1 MSNLQSRDMLYNDPG
16 QWLLSRHLLIG
27 ADPPNGHALRSY
39 AFGSQPWDNPNPQ
52 SANRAQQVG
61 HRQTIHPKGRAARM
75 LTPAGSAGMIVDIV
89 LEIMG
94 HIPMQALRDVNMSGT
109 AYLGQLAMFGAA
121 RFAVTGQLTGC
132 CFIWD
137 AIEWDLLQML
147 RDPSEKEIE
156 ELYCAAFSADS
167 RRVLTC
173 GKLKSRSVW
182 SEEDGDNFVVPGK
195 IKVYDTV
202 TGQVL
207 LRMEGHQEEIL
218 SLQRVQFKSDQY
230 WLSCGQDGRVIK
242 WKIEDDYRSYSKQY
256 MDDPTAH
263 YTCALSLL
271 PGTGNKLFATG
282 ADEGL
287 KIFDFERNS
296 VRLFLEMG
304 VYHRLMRSVDSSV
317 IP

>member
-1 MSNLQSRDMLYNDPG
+1 MKATGTPIQLINKDQPLEIFKTCNMSDLNSAKPSSSDAAPSNNLNDSSETPVGG
-16 QWLLSRHLLIG
+16 QWG
-27 ADPPNGHALRSY
+27 YGGY
-39 AFGSQPWDNPNPQ
+39 VCG
-52 SANRAQQVG
+52 
-61 HRQTIHPKGRAARM
+61 
-75 LTPAGSAGMIVDIV
+75 
-89 LEIMG
+89 
-94 HIPMQALRDVNMSGT
+94 
-109 AYLGQLAMFGAA
+109 LAMSDDGLLLAGASI
-121 RFAVTGQLTGC
+121 VGC